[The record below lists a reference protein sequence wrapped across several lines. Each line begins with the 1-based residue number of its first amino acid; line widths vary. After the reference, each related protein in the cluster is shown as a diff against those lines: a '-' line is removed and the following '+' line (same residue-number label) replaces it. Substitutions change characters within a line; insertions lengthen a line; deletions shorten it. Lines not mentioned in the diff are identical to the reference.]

1 MFHCIRPFT
10 LAASIAIVT
19 TGCGRAEYVG
29 VRLRNYECRKRT
41 SVIRSIHVKNFKKFG
56 ELTFELPE
64 RAVIAGPNNS
74 GKTTLLQAIAIW
86 SELGEVWLANSA
98 DLVLGA
104 HGAFRQVEIDPAS
117 LKTLALSRFSELW
130 HNQTTVAPASIE
142 VTTDRWKVGFEL
154 HYIDP
159 TVAKVRPSTTI
170 AENDLEAYAEQPLK
184 ALYVPS
190 LSGLDIHEPE
200 YGEQVLAARL
210 AHGKGGT
217 VVRNLV
223 QAVSRDKERWEALQG
238 TVRTFFGYELSMPS
252 GADPIRVRY
261 RQSLGEHWY
270 DLTSGSAG
278 FLQTVLLQSALLH
291 SDASIFLLDEPDAH
305 LHALLKEKMY
315 RLLREY
321 CEVRGRQAVI
331 ATHSGRLIDEA
342 ARERGEKLFIVT
354 TEGLNPVRRQEAKH
368 LLQIPGDQIVLAET
382 CRRVLYVEGKS
393 DVDILREWAKVLGH
407 PTVGLLDRVLCVT
420 TAQEKGKNYGDRHFR
435 TLRSLVPNLVGLE
448 IRDLNGGTRERS
460 IGSKRKSPTGLDVVQ
475 WKRYEIENYMIHPNA
490 VSRLVLET
498 LGEEAARRADEYMR
512 RNLPGGLFDEP
523 FEQTPADQTKGKVT
537 IAMILAAA
545 GLDMGESEYYR
556 IAGQMKA
563 DEVHPDVV
571 MMLDL
576 IEQKLI

>member
-1 MFHCIRPFT
+1 M
-10 LAASIAIVT
+10 
-19 TGCGRAEYVG
+19 
-29 VRLRNYECRKRT
+29 
-41 SVIRSIHVKNFKKFG
+41 IRSVHISNFKKFDRIEI
-56 ELTFELPE
+56 ELRDRT
-64 RAVIAGPNNS
+64 VIVGPNNS
-74 GKTTLLQAIAIW
+74 GKTSLLQAIASW
-86 SELGEVWLANSA
+86 SELGETWLENNA
-98 DLVLGA
+98 DLVRDE
-104 HGAFRQVEIDPAS
+104 HRAFHHVQVEATG
-117 LKTLALSRFSELW
+117 LRTLALSSFDELW
-130 HNQTTVAPASIE
+130 HNQSTTEPVSIE
-142 VTTDRWKVGFEL
+142 VATDRLQVGFEL
-154 HYIDP
+154 RYVEP
-159 TVAKVRPSTTI
+159 TI
-170 AENDLEAYAEQPLK
+170 ADLGPSAKTSQDHLKAYAEQPLK
-184 ALYVPS
+184 ALYVPT
-190 LSGLDIHEPE
+190 LSGLDVREPE
-200 YGEQVLAARL
+200 YGDPVLETRL
-210 AHGKGGT
+210 AHGKGGEI
-217 VVRNLV
+217 VRNLV
-223 QAVSRDKERWEALQG
+223 RAVSRNKEQWEALQN
-238 TVRTFFGYELSMPS
+238 TLQAFFGYELAMPS
-252 GADPIRVRY
+252 GSDPIRVRY
-261 RQSLGEHWY
+261 RHSPEEHWY

-321 CEVRGRQAVI
+321 CEVRGQQAVI

-460 IGSKRKSPTGLDVVQ
+460 IGSKRESPTGLDVVQ

-545 GLDMGESEYYR
+545 GLDLGESEYYR

-576 IEQKLI
+576 IEQKLT

>member
-1 MFHCIRPFT
+1 MV
-10 LAASIAIVT
+10 IV
-19 TGCGRAEYVG
+19 
-29 VRLRNYECRKRT
+29 
-41 SVIRSIHVKNFKKFG
+41 
-56 ELTFELPE
+56 
-64 RAVIAGPNNS
+64 GPNNS
-74 GKTTLLQAIAIW
+74 GKTSLLQAIASW
-86 SELGEVWLANSA
+86 SELGETWLENNT
-98 DLVLGA
+98 DLVCNE
-104 HGAFRQVEIDPAS
+104 HRAFHHVQVEAS
-117 LKTLALSRFSELW
+117 GLRTLALSSFNELW
-130 HNQTTVAPASIE
+130 HNQSTTEPISIE
-142 VTTDRWKVGFEL
+142 VATDRWQVGFEL
-154 HYIDP
+154 RYVEP
-159 TVAKVRPSTTI
+159 TI
-170 AENDLEAYAEQPLK
+170 ADVGPSAKTSQDDLKAYAEQPLK

-200 YGEQVLAARL
+200 YGEQVLATRL

-217 VVRNLV
+217 VLRNLV
-223 QAVSRDKERWEALQG
+223 QAVSRDKERWQALQS

-261 RQSLGEHWY
+261 RQSSEEHWY

-291 SDASIFLLDEPDAH
+291 SEVAIFLLDEPDAH

-342 ARERGEKLFIVT
+342 ARECGEKLFIVT
-354 TEGLNPVRRQEAKH
+354 TEGLNPVRQQEAKH

-382 CRRVLYVEGKS
+382 CHRVLYVEGKS
-393 DVDILREWAKVLGH
+393 DVDILREWAKVLDH
-407 PTVGLLDRVLCVT
+407 PAVDLLDWVLCVT

-435 TLRSLVPNLVGLE
+435 TLRALVPDLVGLE
-448 IRDLNGGTRERS
+448 IRDLNGGSGRPDRLRTPGGLSE
-460 IGSKRKSPTGLDVVQ
+460 GSNRKSPTGLEIVQ
-475 WKRYEIENYMIHPNA
+475 WKRYEIENYMIHPKA
-490 VSRLVLET
+490 ISRIVLET
-498 LGEEAARRADEYMR
+498 LGENAARKADEYMR

-523 FEQTPADQTKGKVT
+523 FEQTPADQNKGKVT

-545 GLDMGESEYYR
+545 GLDLGESEYYR
-556 IAGQMKA
+556 IAGQMRA

-576 IEQKLI
+576 IERKLT